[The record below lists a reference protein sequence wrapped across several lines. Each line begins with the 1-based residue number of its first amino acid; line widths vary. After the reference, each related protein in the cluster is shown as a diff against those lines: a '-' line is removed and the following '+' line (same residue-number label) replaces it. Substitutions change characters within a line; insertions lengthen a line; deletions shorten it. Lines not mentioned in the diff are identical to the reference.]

1 MPFADVAEAT
11 GLSKYPAL
19 AAYLEQTEAVEQ
31 RQAVAEP
38 AVPPRPASPPRV
50 PRTRALG
57 TVAAHGLRVLLGHA
71 EDERE
76 SAGTRPTRSAQP
88 PHPPSAQPPRSRS
101 AQPPHPPSAQPP
113 RSLADR
119 PPRSRS
125 DRPSRRATP
134 SPATPATPLRIPP
147 AHLRAALLA
156 GAVAVTGLWAVQVHP
171 SARLDALFAT
181 GAHLTG
187 LLAGYGVL
195 VMLFLMARVPA
206 VEHGVGADRLARWHA
221 WGGRWVLSLC
231 VGHTVLALC
240 GYAVHRG
247 TDLLTAG
254 TELLGYPALAAATL
268 GTGLLIAVGVT
279 SARAVRRRV
288 THETW
293 RALHLLTYLAA
304 ALAFAHQLAGPE
316 IAGSKFAAWTWTLL
330 HTTVAALLVWYR
342 LVVPVRQALRHA
354 LRVTEVRREG
364 PEVVSVL
371 IQGAGLDELR
381 AEPGQ
386 FFRWRFLQRRLWH
399 TALPF
404 SLSAPVREDTLRI
417 TVKAAG
423 NHTRRMRRLRPGT
436 RVLATGPFGAL
447 TAHRRTRRKV
457 LLLAGGVGITP
468 MRALFETLSGGPGD
482 LTLLYRANNAA
493 QLVLRDELEAI
504 AADRQ
509 AALHYLLG
517 PSGASFDPLAPQALR
532 NLVPDLAEHDVY
544 LCGPPRMAEAATAAL
559 IRAGVPEQHIHA
571 ENFTF

>member
-1 MPFADVAEAT
+1 MDAAVGSERREGVGD
-11 GLSKYPAL
+11 GLSRYPAF
-19 AAYLEQTEAVEQ
+19 AAYVEQMEGAAGSGRAGEPLRGPQAGGGAAVGGVARGRRVREAV
-31 RQAVAEP
+31 
-38 AVPPRPASPPRV
+38 
-50 PRTRALG
+50 
-57 TVAAHGLRVLLGHA
+57 AHWMRVLLGHTEA
-71 EDERE
+71 DEVRRGRAVPE
-76 SAGTRPTRSAQP
+76 PVEALRLA
-88 PHPPSAQPPRSRS
+88 PRRL
-101 AQPPHPPSAQPP
+101 QG
-113 RSLADR
+113 
-119 PPRSRS
+119 
-125 DRPSRRATP
+125 
-134 SPATPATPLRIPP
+134 
-147 AHLRAALLA
+147 ALLA
-156 GAVAVTGLWAVQVHP
+156 GGVAVTGLWAVQVRP

-221 WGGRWVLSLC
+221 WGGRWVLGLC
-231 VGHTVLALC
+231 VGHTLLALC

-254 TELLGYPALAAATL
+254 GELLGYPAIAAATV
-268 GTGLLIAVGVT
+268 GTGLLIAVGAT
-279 SARAVRRRV
+279 STRAVRRRV
-288 THETW
+288 PHETW
-293 RALHLLTYLAA
+293 RALHLLTYAAA

-316 IAGSKFAAWTWTLL
+316 IAGSAVAVWVWTLL
-330 HTTVAALLVWYR
+330 HTLVAALLVWYR

-354 LRVTEVRREG
+354 LRVVEVRREG
-364 PEVVSVL
+364 PEVVSVFVA
-371 IQGAGLDELR
+371 GAGLDELR

-468 MRALFETLSGGPGD
+468 MRALFETLPGGPGD
-482 LTLLYRANNAA
+482 LTLLYRAGSAA
-493 QLVLRDELEAI
+493 QLVLREELEEI
-504 AADRQ
+504 AASRQ

-517 PSGASFDPLAPQALR
+517 PSDAAFDPLAPQALR

-544 LCGPPRMAEAATAAL
+544 LCGPPGMAEAATVAL
-559 IRAGVPEQHIHA
+559 VRAGVPEEHIHG
-571 ENFTF
+571 ENFVF

>member
-1 MPFADVAEAT
+1 M
-11 GLSKYPAL
+11 
-19 AAYLEQTEAVEQ
+19 
-31 RQAVAEP
+31 
-38 AVPPRPASPPRV
+38 
-50 PRTRALG
+50 
-57 TVAAHGLRVLLGHA
+57 LGHTEEA
-71 EDERE
+71 GER
-76 SAGTRPTRSAQP
+76 
-88 PHPPSAQPPRSRS
+88 PRSVTEPGS
-101 AQPPHPPSAQPP
+101 V
-113 RSLADR
+113 
-119 PPRSRS
+119 
-125 DRPSRRATP
+125 
-134 SPATPATPLRIPP
+134 TPARAVTPAAPLRISP
-147 AHLRAALLA
+147 ARLRSSLLA
-156 GAVAVTGLWAVQVHP
+156 GAAAVTALWAVQVHP

-181 GAHLTG
+181 GAHLSG

-221 WGGRWVLSLC
+221 WGGRWVIGLC

-254 TELLGYPALAAATL
+254 GELLGYPALAAATL
-268 GTGLLIAVGVT
+268 GTGLLIAVAVT

-288 THETW
+288 AHETW

-316 IAGSKFAAWTWTLL
+316 IAGSMLAVWTWTLL
-330 HTTVAALLVWYR
+330 HTTVAALLFWYR

-364 PEVVSVL
+364 PEVVSVM
-371 IQGAGLDELR
+371 IQGEGLDELR

-404 SLSAPVREDTLRI
+404 SLSAPVRENTLRI

-468 MRALFETLSGGPGD
+468 MRALFETLPGGPGEV
-482 LTLLYRANNAA
+482 TLLYRANNAA
-493 QLVLRDELEAI
+493 QLVLREELEAI
-504 AADRQ
+504 AATRQ

-517 PSGASFDPLAPQALR
+517 PSDASFDPLAPQALR

-559 IRAGVPEQHIHA
+559 VRAGVPEEHIHA